1 VREHI
6 AVKDPTFAEMLQ
18 KDQYVGSS
26 YNIISKA
33 EFIHEL
39 QMAIERR
46 TGYATGK
53 IGPTAQYLISY
64 EKLLDGETDK
74 NKITKFESGLEGGCF
89 KQKGIFRV
97 DNEFYRHYSKFYV
110 EHVRNL
116 DTLGIFYY
124 PGEVKILMYYGLNNK
139 LIHFVNQEPDR
150 AEHNCYLP
158 YFSDK
163 RLLI

>member
-1 VREHI
+1 MKPH
-6 AVKDPTFAEMLQ
+6 VKDYLKQAPILKHLIPYLKKVRKHIPLKNPTFAEMLQ

-33 EFIHEL
+33 EFMHEL

-53 IGPTAQYLISY
+53 IGPTAQYMISY

-74 NKITKFESGLEGGCF
+74 NKITKFESGLERACL
-89 KQKGIFRV
+89 KQQGIYPV

-110 EHVRNL
+110 E
-116 DTLGIFYY
+116 
-124 PGEVKILMYYGLNNK
+124 
-139 LIHFVNQEPDR
+139 
-150 AEHNCYLP
+150 
-158 YFSDK
+158 
-163 RLLI
+163 